1 MILLLAILALG
12 ALYFTGHL
20 QFTFT
25 GITKPLVGLTIFG
38 VNVTLQKPQPKPPQA

>member
-1 MILLLAILALG
+1 MILLIAMLAMG
-12 ALYFTGHL
+12 TLYFTGHL

-38 VNVTLQKPQPKPPQA
+38 VNVTIQKPKPPQA